1 MNTKRIQTTL
11 KLLFAMLVW
20 GGTFTSA
27 KILGQELEPEISAFL
42 RFLIAS
48 VVLSGFL
55 IYKEKSLPKLTKK
68 QFFPLLGMG
77 LTGIALYNL
86 FFFYGLVHAEAG
98 RGSMITA
105 TNPIITAF
113 GAVLLFR
120 ERFTLLRGLGFVIC
134 LIGVGLIITRGNI
147 QSLFDQGVGTG
158 ELAFIGAAFSWSAYT
173 LLGRFV
179 SDELSSLVVIT
190 YASGIGTFILFFI
203 AMNAGLVD
211 AIINLS
217 MHALLNLLYLSI
229 LATVIGFVWFQDG
242 VKVLGAANAAVFI
255 YFMPVSAVLWAHLI
269 LGESVTVVLVLGA
282 FLVILGIH
290 LVNREK

>member
-1 MNTKRIQTTL
+1 MDTKRIQTTL

-179 SDELSSLVVIT
+179 SDELSSLAVIT

-211 AIINLS
+211 AIKNLS
-217 MHALLNLLYLSI
+217 MYALLNLLYLSI
-229 LATVIGFVWFQDG
+229 LATVIGFVRFQDG
-242 VKVLGAANAAVFI
+242 VKVLAG
-255 YFMPVSAVLWAHLI
+255 
-269 LGESVTVVLVLGA
+269 
-282 FLVILGIH
+282 
-290 LVNREK
+290 